1 LLSKKAKE
9 VKMKKSAFLMGMAA
23 IVVSLTVQ
31 PVLAETPQ
39 LKVKEKPQLSQTSS
53 AAAKLKPL
61 QKPIQLAP
69 AVKMRAKAPKLMLP
83 VHFKQLAQQFH
94 DLSGNA
100 QEYEVGVAFMPE
112 IQKACAEKSY
122 SVQDQMAAG
131 CNGNET
137 LNQCMEKLVHHCI
150 ATYSTPGGISW
161 GGISV
166 GGVEVASSGSTPT
179 FSTQSFC
186 EAARQTAT
194 KARALSQKLQQ
205 YATQAERN
213 AAAWK

>member
-1 LLSKKAKE
+1 
-9 VKMKKSAFLMGMAA
+9 MKKSVLLMGVAA
-23 IVVSLTVQ
+23 AVVSFFVQ
-31 PVLAETPQ
+31 SVLAETPQ
-39 LKVKEKPQLSQTSS
+39 LKIKEKLQFSQVPGTT
-53 AAAKLKPL
+53 AKLKPL

-69 AVKMRAKAPKLMLP
+69 AVKVRAKIPKVMLP
-83 VHFKQLAQQFH
+83 VHFEQLAQQFH

-100 QEYEVGVAFMPE
+100 QEYETGVAVMPD

-150 ATYSTPGGISW
+150 ANYSTSGLSW
-161 GGISV
+161 GSINAPWGEI
-166 GGVEVASSGSTPT
+166 ASGGSTST
-179 FSTQSFC
+179 FSAQAFC
-186 EAARQTAT
+186 EAASRTAT
-194 KARALSQKLQQ
+194 QARALSQKLQQ
-205 YATQAERN
+205 YAIQAERN

>member
-1 LLSKKAKE
+1 
-9 VKMKKSAFLMGMAA
+9 MKKSTFLIGMAA

-39 LKVKEKPQLSQTSS
+39 LKMKEKPRFSQTSS

-61 QKPIQLAP
+61 QKPIRLAP

-83 VHFKQLAQQFH
+83 VHLEQLAQQFH
-94 DLSGNA
+94 DLSAKA

-122 SVQDQMAAG
+122 SVQDQVAAG

-137 LNQCMEKLVHHCI
+137 LNQCMEKLVHHCV
-150 ATYSTPGGISW
+150 ATYSTSSGLSW
-161 GGISV
+161 GSV
-166 GGVEVASSGSTPT
+166 NAPWGEIAPGGSTPT
-179 FSTQSFC
+179 FSAQAFR
-186 EAARQTAT
+186 EAASQTAT
-194 KARALSQKLQQ
+194 QARSLSQKLQQ